1 MPLQPKLYFRI
12 ILTLANNGD
21 NIKYMFWKGCVGL
34 SGIKKPKVL
43 DNIDTNLYT
52 ADYILG
58 KALDVGENILRC
70 GGEPHRIEDTVDRI
84 CSAYGAVHTDVFA
97 LPSLVMAGIRMP
109 DGTTSSQ
116 VRRVY
121 RTVNNMYRLDLLN
134 DLSRAVCDGKVV
146 LEDIDETIKKTMN
159 TRPFN
164 RYVVLLGGVIA
175 AGGFAVFFGGS
186 LMDGLAA
193 AVAGLVVSAL
203 NLHKLKFGNQ
213 MLYTV
218 AVSFIGALAG
228 IVMYKIGVGD
238 NIDMIMIGTI
248 MLVIPG
254 LSFGNAVRDL
264 LFGDTVSGLIQFVQA
279 IMTAVMVAFG
289 FIVAIIIFGGAL
301 K

>member
-1 MPLQPKLYFRI
+1 MSSYSKKL
-12 ILTLANNGD
+12 
-21 NIKYMFWKGCVGL
+21 
-34 SGIKKPKVL
+34 S
-43 DNIDTNLYT
+43 NIDTNLYT
-52 ADYILG
+52 AEYILS
-58 KALDVGENILRC
+58 KALDIGENILRC
-70 GGEPHRIEDTVDRI
+70 GGEPHRIEDTVNRI
-84 CSAYGAVHTDVFA
+84 CTAYGAVHTDVFA
-97 LPSLVMAGIRMP
+97 LPSLVMAGVRMA

-121 RTVNNMYRLDLLN
+121 RTANNMYRLDLLN
-134 DLSRAVCDGKVV
+134 DLSRSVCEGKVS
-146 LEDIDETIKKTMN
+146 LEEISQKIEVTMN

-164 RYVVLLGGVIA
+164 RYLVLLGGVIA

-186 LMDGLAA
+186 IKDGFAA
-193 AVAGLVVSAL
+193 AIAGLIVSAL

-218 AVSFIGALAG
+218 AVSFIGALSG
-228 IVMYKIGVGD
+228 ILVYKLGIGD

-254 LSFGNAVRDL
+254 LSFGNSVRDL

-289 FIVAIIIFGGAL
+289 FIVAIMIFGGVI

>member
-1 MPLQPKLYFRI
+1 MSEI
-12 ILTLANNGD
+12 NNSKSL
-21 NIKYMFWKGCVGL
+21 N
-34 SGIKKPKVL
+34 
-43 DNIDTNLYT
+43 NIDTNLYT
-52 ADYILG
+52 ADYILA
-58 KALDVGENILRC
+58 KALDIGENILRC
-70 GGEPHRIEDTVDRI
+70 GGEPHRIEDTVNRI
-84 CSAYGAVHTDVFA
+84 CTAYGAVHTDVFA
-97 LPSLVMAGIRMP
+97 LPSLVMAGIRMA

-121 RTVNNMYRLDLLN
+121 RTANNMYRLDLLN
-134 DLSRAVCDGKVV
+134 DLSRAVCDGRVS
-146 LEDIDETIKKTMN
+146 LEEIDKTIDKTMN

-164 RYVVLLGGVIA
+164 RYIVLLGGVIA
-175 AGGFAVFFGGS
+175 AGGFAVFFGGT

-193 AVAGLVVSAL
+193 AIAGLVVSAL

-218 AVSFIGALAG
+218 AVSFVGALTG
-228 IVMYKIGVGD
+228 LLVHRLGLGD

-289 FIVAIIIFGGAL
+289 FIVAIMVFGGAY
-301 K
+301 